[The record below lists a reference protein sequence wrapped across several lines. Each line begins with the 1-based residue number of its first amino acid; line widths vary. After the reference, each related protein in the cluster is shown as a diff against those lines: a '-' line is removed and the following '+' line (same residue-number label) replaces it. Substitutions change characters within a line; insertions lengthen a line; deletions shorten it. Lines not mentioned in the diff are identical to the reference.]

1 MFFLIYIALKNRW
14 VYSTADRT
22 VYTDTVSG
30 ASNVTGDTFAEIA
43 LMPCGNF
50 VYPCRISDKAASH
63 TDKICVAVSE
73 DSLGNFRVTDVTH
86 GNTRFVEFFF
96 YSFCHVGTPSVF
108 HVVCIDLILDRTI

>member
-1 MFFLIYIALKNRW
+1 MQFLIYIALKNRR
-14 VYSTADRT
+14 VYGTADRT

-73 DSLGNFRVTDVTH
+73 ILRQLSGH
-86 GNTRFVEFFF
+86 GCYPWKYT
-96 YSFCHVGTPSVF
+96 
-108 HVVCIDLILDRTI
+108 VC